1 MRVRGHVSSESFRA
15 AAWLLVLAA
24 GLVLGAGD
32 AQAQNPPQQQPPPE
46 PAWEWDP
53 DDPRI
58 GLGAGVMDAEMAIQN
73 LERLTSLPKPESF
86 LTSEAGGR
94 GPTNSDFAFQ
104 GDLVF
109 QGSYWGFQVYD
120 VSNPASPELRVAVVC
135 PGGQGDLSVHGNL
148 LFMSVEQ
155 TSGRLDCGTEGVQ
168 DTVSTERM
176 RGVRIFDIS
185 DIENPRQVKTVQ
197 TCRGSH
203 THTLVTD
210 PSDDSHVYIYVSGTG
225 RVRSANELAGCSG
238 LEPEDDENSSLF
250 RIEIIEVPL
259 DAPEDADIVN
269 MPRIF
274 TDSETGDLAGLWA
287 GGDHGEGTQE
297 SRRTNQCHDITVRVD
312 LGLAAGACSGN
323 GILLDISDPRNPV
336 RIDQVIDPN
345 FAYWHSATFNND
357 GTAIIFTDEWGG
369 GGAPRCRG
377 SDPETWGADAIFRI
391 RDRKLELAGYYKLP
405 VPQTEQENCVAH
417 NGSLIPVPGRDIM
430 VQAWYQGG
438 LSIFDFTDPANP
450 FEIAYFDR
458 GPLDAVEMLSGGYWS
473 TYWHNGAIYGAEMAR
488 GLDVFRLTPSEHLS
502 QAEIDAAN
510 SVRMGDFNAQ
520 NQPEMGWPPSF
531 AVARSYLIQMQRH
544 NGIPAELEERLV
556 PLLDRAEVQASGS
569 ERNATFDE
577 LDEVAGDL
585 DGAAR
590 RAANAAG
597 PGDAR
602 RLGLLA
608 DAIRDLTRSLR

>member
-1 MRVRGHVSSESFRA
+1 MRGRKETLNAGWR
-15 AAWLLVLAA
+15 VLASA
-24 GLVLGAGD
+24 CLLASTMTLLGGPREAT
-32 AQAQNPPQQQPPPE
+32 AQASEEPPPP
-46 PAWEWDP
+46 PAWEWDEN
-53 DDPRI
+53 DPRI
-58 GLGAGVMDAEMAIQN
+58 GLGAGIMDAETAISN
-73 LERLTSLPKPESF
+73 MDRLVSLPKPEAF

-94 GPTNSDFAFQ
+94 GPTNSDLTFR
-104 GDLVF
+104 GDYVF

-120 VSNPASPELRVAVVC
+120 ASNPSAPELVVGVVC
-135 PGGQGDLSVHGNL
+135 PGGQGDLSVHGDL

-155 TSGRLDCGTEGVQ
+155 TAGRLDCGTAGVQ
-168 DTVSTERM
+168 DTVSTERL

-185 DIENPRQVKTVQ
+185 DMQNPRQVKTIQ

-210 PSDDSHVYIYVSGTG
+210 PTDDSHVYVYVSGTG
-225 RVRSANELAGCSG
+225 RVRSPNELAGCSG
-238 LEPEDDENSSLF
+238 LDPDEDQNTSLF

-259 DAPEDADIVN
+259 ANPENARIVN

-274 TDSETGDLAGLWA
+274 ADEETGDVAGLWQ
-287 GGDHGEGTQE
+287 GGDHGEGTQD
-297 SRRTNQCHDITVRVD
+297 SRRTNQCHDITVRAD

-323 GILLDISDPRNPV
+323 GILLDISDPVNPV
-336 RIDQVIDPN
+336 RIDQVTDPN

-357 GTAIIFTDEWGG
+357 GTAVIFTDEWGG

-458 GPLDAVEMLSGGYWS
+458 GPLDEVEMLSGGYWS

-488 GLDVFRLTPSEHLS
+488 GVDVFKLTPSEHLS

-510 SVRMGDFNAQ
+510 SVRRGKFNVQ
-520 NQPEMGWPPSF
+520 DQPRLRWPASF
-531 AVARSYLIQMQRH
+531 ALARSYLIQLQR
-544 NGIPAELEERLV
+544 NDAIGDQSASSLEA
-556 PLLDRAEVQASGS
+556 LLDRAEVLAPGA
-569 ERNATFDE
+569 ERNSVLDE
-577 LDEVAGDL
+577 LEVM
-585 DGAAR
+585 AATLQEESRGSGTTRPRDPR
-590 RAANAAG
+590 RT
-597 PGDAR
+597 R
-602 RLGLLA
+602 LLA
-608 DAIRDLTRSLR
+608 GAISDLARSLR